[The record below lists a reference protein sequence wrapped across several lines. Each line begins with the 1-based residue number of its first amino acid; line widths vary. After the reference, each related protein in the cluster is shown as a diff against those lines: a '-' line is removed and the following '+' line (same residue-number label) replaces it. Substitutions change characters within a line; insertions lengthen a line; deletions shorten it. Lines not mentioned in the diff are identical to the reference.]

1 MGAEVRVLGPYPPK
15 QFDKAD
21 TAYVGGELS
30 TSATL
35 NERMTADV
43 ANLYQLAGSA
53 SDVVSVEPVVVLGNV
68 YLIAYIKA

>member
-1 MGAEVRVLGPYPPK
+1 MGAEVKVLGPYPPK
-15 QFDKAD
+15 QFDKAN
-21 TAYVGGELS
+21 TAYVGGDLG

-43 ANLYQLAGSA
+43 ANLHTLAGSA
-53 SDVVSVEPVVVLGNV
+53 ADVVSVEPIVVLGNV